1 MLDKLLTYPIAIAQ
15 IVLIILAL
23 LQIPYLSTAIV
34 YLGISF
40 YALASIIMLS
50 TFTFTGYNIIRD
62 IVKADPNNY
71 KANLNKLTNIT
82 LFKEISTSLVIGV
95 LYAIIS
101 LPLAIIYLLS
111 MAILLTAFKPYLAEI
126 LKDL

>member
-1 MLDKLLTYPIAIAQ
+1 MISKSLANTILITQ

-23 LQIPYLSTAIV
+23 LQIPYLSTTIV
-34 YLGISF
+34 YLGIGF
-40 YALASIIMLS
+40 YTIISIIMLS
-50 TFTFTGYNIIRD
+50 TFTFTGYNMIRD

-71 KANLNKLTNIT
+71 KANLNKLTNTT
-82 LFKEISTSLVIGV
+82 LLAEISILVIGI
-95 LYAIIS
+95 LYSIIS

-111 MAILLTAFKPYLAEI
+111 MAILLTVFKPYLAEI

>member
-1 MLDKLLTYPIAIAQ
+1 MLDKLLTHPIAIAQ

-40 YALASIIMLS
+40 YTLASIIMLS
-50 TFTFTGYNIIRD
+50 TFTFTGYNIIID

-82 LFKEISTSLVIGV
+82 LFKEISTLVIGV

-111 MAILLTAFKPYLAEI
+111 MAILLTVFKPYLAEI

>member
-1 MLDKLLTYPIAIAQ
+1 MLDKLLRHPIAIAQ

-40 YALASIIMLS
+40 YTLASIIMLS
-50 TFTFTGYNIIRD
+50 TFTFPGYNIVRD

-71 KANLNKLTNIT
+71 KTNLNKLTNMT
-82 LFKEISTSLVIGV
+82 LFAEINTLIIGI

-101 LPLAIIYLLS
+101 LPLAIVYLLS
-111 MAILLTAFKPYLAEI
+111 VVLLITVFKPYLAEI
-126 LKDL
+126 LKEL

>member
-1 MLDKLLTYPIAIAQ
+1 MLDKLLTHPIAIAQ

-40 YALASIIMLS
+40 YTLASIIMLS
-50 TFTFTGYNIIRD
+50 TFTFTGYNMIRD
-62 IVKADPNNY
+62 IVKTDPNNY

-82 LFKEISTSLVIGV
+82 LFGEISTLIIGI

-111 MAILLTAFKPYLAEI
+111 MAILLTVFKPCLAEI

>member
-1 MLDKLLTYPIAIAQ
+1 MISKLLTHPIAIAQ

-71 KANLNKLTNIT
+71 KANLNKLANTT
-82 LFKEISTSLVIGV
+82 LFKEISTLVIGV

-101 LPLAIIYLLS
+101 LPLAIVYLLS
-111 MAILLTAFKPYLAEI
+111 ITLLITVFKPYLSEI

>member
-1 MLDKLLTYPIAIAQ
+1 MLDKLLTHPIAIAQ

-82 LFKEISTSLVIGV
+82 LFKEISTLVIGV

-111 MAILLTAFKPYLAEI
+111 MAILLTVFKPYLAEI
-126 LKDL
+126 LKEL